1 MRAVGITLLFAATA
15 LRGIVRFWDNPGRAG
30 LLVLLASYGLL
41 LLLPALLSRVA
52 GPARLRALLAAA
64 GLLAQAACVIGLFSF
79 GTGADF
85 FAVLFVPLSLQAVML
100 FGGRTG
106 SLWIA
111 FFCACM
117 LLGLRGVESEPLF
130 GLGMT
135 AVYGGLCFLFGGY
148 AHQMQRAQAAR
159 LENQRLVS
167 ELQTAQA
174 GLQRYADQLDE
185 LATEHERSR
194 LARELHDSVTQS
206 AFSMN
211 LAVQSARLLL
221 GRDQELLAVQ
231 LDKVEQLAGSAI
243 GEIQNLV
250 SELNAARPA
259 VLDLPAALS
268 RLAEERERRDG
279 LRVTLQVAGGETL
292 PEGVVKNLYAIAQE
306 ALTNAA
312 RHSGACEATMRLILD
327 GGRRV
332 LEIEDAGK
340 GFEPDSPARGPG
352 HLGLAA
358 MQERAREIG
367 WELRVESRPGAGTR
381 IRAAECGAG
390 DGG

>member
-1 MRAVGITLLFAATA
+1 MRTVGIALVFAATA
-15 LRGIVRFWDNPGRAG
+15 LRGIVRYWDNPGRAG
-30 LLVLLASYGLL
+30 LLALLAIYGLL
-41 LLLPALLSRVA
+41 LLLTVPLSRVA
-52 GPARLRALLAAA
+52 RPSRKRALLAAA
-64 GLLAQAACVIGLFSF
+64 GLLGQAACVMVLFAM

-111 FFCACM
+111 FFCAGM
-117 LLGLRGVESEPLF
+117 LLGLRGVEREPLF

-148 AHQMQRAQAAR
+148 AYQMQTAQAAR
-159 LENQRLVS
+159 LENQRLLS
-167 ELQTAQA
+167 ELQSAQA
-174 GLQRYADQLDE
+174 GLQRYADQLND

-221 GRDQELLAVQ
+221 DRDAKLLAVQ
-231 LDKVEQLAGSAI
+231 LEKVEQLAGSAI

-250 SELNAARPA
+250 SELSAARPA
-259 VLDLPAALS
+259 VRDLRAALAQ
-268 RLAEERERRDG
+268 LAQERERRDG
-279 LRVTLQVAGGETL
+279 LRVTLQVSGAEAL
-292 PEGVVKNLYAIAQE
+292 PDDVVKNLYAIAQE

-312 RHSGACEATMRLILD
+312 RHSGACEATVRLIMD
-327 GGRRV
+327 GSGRV

-340 GFEPDSPARGPG
+340 GFEPDSQARGPG

-381 IRAAECGAG
+381 IRALGRG
-390 DGG
+390 TRDDG